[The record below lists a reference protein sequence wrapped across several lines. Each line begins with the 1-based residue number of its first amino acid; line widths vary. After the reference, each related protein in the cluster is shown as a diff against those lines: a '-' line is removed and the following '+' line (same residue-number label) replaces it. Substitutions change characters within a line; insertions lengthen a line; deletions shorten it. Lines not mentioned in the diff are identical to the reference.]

1 VIQRVQ
7 RAQSTASMPSLFV
20 IRISWES
27 VTLGAGLTDESGR
40 PIFVASVVATTEGK
54 LALVS
59 GSTAGIR
66 FAIASALA
74 NERARAILNGRAP
87 ERSMAAE

>member
-1 VIQRVQ
+1 
-7 RAQSTASMPSLFV
+7 MPSLFV

-59 GSTAGIR
+59 GATAGIR
-66 FAIASALA
+66 FAIECAGQRTGARDIKWPGAGAFYGRRMILPSA
-74 NERARAILNGRAP
+74 RP
-87 ERSMAAE
+87 VAEI

>member
-1 VIQRVQ
+1 
-7 RAQSTASMPSLFV
+7 MPSLFV

-54 LALVS
+54 LALGV
-59 GSTAGIR
+59 GVDGGDPVRDRECARQRTGARDIKWPGAGAFYGRRMILP
-66 FAIASALA
+66 SA
-74 NERARAILNGRAP
+74 RP
-87 ERSMAAE
+87 VAEI